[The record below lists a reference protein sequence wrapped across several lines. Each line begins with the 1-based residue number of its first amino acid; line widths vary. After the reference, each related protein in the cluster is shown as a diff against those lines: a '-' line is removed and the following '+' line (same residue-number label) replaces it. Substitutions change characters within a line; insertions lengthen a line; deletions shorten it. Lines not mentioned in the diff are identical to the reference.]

1 MHIAITGASGLIG
14 RRLVETLL
22 AQGHSLL
29 LLGRK
34 PAQERPGVSS
44 SVWDPESGLPPA
56 DKLRETDAVI
66 HLAGE
71 PVAQRWTAAA
81 KRRIRDSRIVGTRR
95 LVEGLAG
102 LERRPRTLI
111 AASAVCYYGS
121 RGDEILDESARPGSG
136 YLAEVCVGWEREAA
150 AAEELGIRV
159 ARIRIGLVLD
169 VGGGALG
176 RMLPAFRLGL
186 GGRLGGG
193 RQWLSWIHVEDL
205 ADLFRYVLENSLAG
219 AWNGVAPHPVINADF
234 TRVLGQVL
242 RLPAVLPV
250 PEAALRLL
258 FGEMSEILLASQRA
272 VPGAA
277 QSAGFRF
284 RYPELAPALR
294 NLLANIGKENA

>member
-1 MHIAITGASGLIG
+1 VNIAITGASGLIG

-22 AQGHSLL
+22 AQGHSLH

-34 PAQERPGVSS
+34 AAQERPGVCS
-44 SVWDPESGLPPA
+44 SVWDPEGGPPA
-56 DKLRETDAVI
+56 AEKLRETDAVI

-71 PVAQRWTAAA
+71 PVAQRWTAGA

-102 LERRPRTLI
+102 LQRRPQVLI
-111 AASAVCYYGS
+111 AASAVGYYGN

-136 YLAEVCVGWEREAA
+136 YLAEVCVGWEREAV
-150 AAEELGIRV
+150 AAEDLGIRV

-169 VGGGALG
+169 RGGGALG
-176 RMLPAFRLGL
+176 RMLPAFRLGV

-193 RQWLSWIHVEDL
+193 KQWLSWIHL
-205 ADLFRYVLENSLAG
+205 ADLAELFGHVLENSLGG
-219 AWNGVAPHPVINADF
+219 AWNGVAPNPVTNADF

-242 RLPAVLPV
+242 RRPAVLPA
-250 PEAALRLL
+250 PEVALRLL

-272 VPGAA
+272 VPEAA
-277 QSAGFRF
+277 QSTGFRF
-284 RYPELAPALR
+284 RYPELAPALS
-294 NLLANIGKENA
+294 NLLDKSADLTA